1 MKTCYTN
8 KAFGHFMNTL
18 RKTILILTLLTPLVL
33 YATSEMNAEPDEEVG
48 VIQNVEVLPNVDNDE
63 VFNRDYSITDLKL
76 YAEIIVT
83 EKWDASEVSAFKQI
97 IHKESSWRHNKEHYA
112 DGKSSATGLAGFLNM
127 TWSGVGCTKTYD
139 QYIQLECAIKYVS
152 NRYGTPTKALAFHN
166 RNNYY

>member
-1 MKTCYTN
+1 
-8 KAFGHFMNTL
+8 MNYI
-18 RKTILILTLLTPLVL
+18 RHTILILILFIPVVL
-33 YATSEMNAEPDEEVG
+33 YATSEMTAE
-48 VIQNVEVLPNVDNDE
+48 QMDE
-63 VFNRDYSITDLKL
+63 VDIPQTVEELPDVVLENEVSNRDYSITDLKL

-127 TWSGVGCTKTYD
+127 TWSGVGCTRTYD
-139 QYIQLECAIKYVS
+139 QYIQLECAIKYIS

-166 RNNYY
+166 RKGWY